1 MQQLLNVTGN
11 NLLDQMYQ
19 ATPLDAS
26 TATLDVRQPCLITH
40 VLPHACL
47 LQLHPGMHVV
57 EEVGCAGGSVS
68 GADAC

>member
-57 EEVGCAGGSVS
+57 
-68 GADAC
+68 